1 MIRPKRFITLFGN
14 EVRIEFNF
22 NALAEFC
29 EVFGLAY
36 VDIDNVSAF
45 SPKKVRAFIFQALAE
60 GARLEDKKL
69 DFDETKLGEVL
80 FADEIGECMKIYVE
94 QSRPNIKKKEDKPTK
109 EVEK

>member
-1 MIRPKRFITLFGN
+1 MVRPKRFIKLFDQQM
-14 EVRIEFNF
+14 RIEFNF

-29 EVFGLAY
+29 EAFGLAY

-60 GARLEDKKL
+60 GARLEGKDL
-69 DFDETKLGEVL
+69 EFDETKLGEVL